1 MDTCS
6 FISALS
12 QEDNKQSCSAKVHV
26 VKPNS
31 LDVDFVICAKAGEW
45 DLKCFV
51 PSASRNCV
59 LWLQTV
65 LGYAPRSVPSPSVV
79 LLHRIATVSSANTRN
94 CLMPCLPMPMLMCA
108 WSRPVSSV

>member
-1 MDTCS
+1 MHVQVVLDLLGHASGVCIGKEKGIHTEAQMYRADKNEFIRALHARIHACS

-45 DLKCFV
+45 ELKCFV

-65 LGYAPRSVPSPSVV
+65 LGYAP
-79 LLHRIATVSSANTRN
+79 
-94 CLMPCLPMPMLMCA
+94 
-108 WSRPVSSV
+108 

>member
-1 MDTCS
+1 M
-6 FISALS
+6 FAG
-12 QEDNKQSCSAKVHV
+12 AKVQV

-45 DLKCFV
+45 ELKCFV

-65 LGYAPRSVPSPSVV
+65 LGYAP
-79 LLHRIATVSSANTRN
+79 
-94 CLMPCLPMPMLMCA
+94 
-108 WSRPVSSV
+108 